1 MILNGCNILT
11 TIFGGFS
18 RHTNDIEW
26 VISSLR
32 TVKIQ
37 WIPERY
43 ACKQI
48 EGMGL
53 VCPSP
58 SHLDLQISSSEYC
71 RIIPLGHPFV
81 YDRE

>member
-11 TIFGGFS
+11 TVFVGLS

-26 VISSLR
+26 AISSLR

-37 WIPERY
+37 WMPERH

-58 SHLDLQISSSEYC
+58 SHLHLQISSSVYC